1 MTDWFE
7 SFYRHGFFGHSL
19 VQWAFAL
26 GGALLLFLIFTLLLS
41 WMQSRLSGFSRKTE
55 TVWDD
60 LLAATLES
68 TKRFFL
74 GVLSIW
80 AGSQF
85 LELDERDAFLD
96 YLVLFAVVIQA
107 SIWANRMVS
116 AYIAHYTDSR
126 RDENPAAVSVVQG
139 LSFVV
144 RLVIWSLA
152 LLLLIDN
159 LGYDVTALVA
169 GLGISGIAVALAL
182 QNILGDLFASL
193 SIVLDKPFVIGDFI
207 IVGDMMGVVDKIGLK
222 TTRIRSLSGEQ
233 LIFSN
238 SDLLNS
244 RIRNFKR
251 MQERRVPF
259 SFGVIYQTTPE
270 QLEAIPPQVKSI
282 IEGIDG
288 LRFDRAHF
296 KGFGESSYD
305 FEVVYYINTPDYNA
319 FMDAQQTINLAL
331 CRAFK
336 EMQVEFAYPTRTLYL
351 QREGEVSHEVA
362 RERAH

>member
-1 MTDWFE
+1 MPSWFAKLYDYE
-7 SFYRHGFFGHSL
+7 LLSNPLPHWL
-19 VQWAFAL
+19 FAL
-26 GGALLLFLIFTLLLS
+26 GTAVLLFALLRVSFSLL
-41 WMQSRLSGFSRKTE
+41 QSRLSNFSKRTSN
-55 TVWDD
+55 VLDD

-74 GVLSIW
+74 GVISIW

-85 LELDERDAFLD
+85 LDLAEKGDYLD
-96 YLVLFAVVIQA
+96 YLLLFAVVIQVA
-107 SIWANRMVS
+107 IWANRLVS
-116 AYIAHYTDSR
+116 AYILYYTDSR

-207 IVGDMMGVVDKIGLK
+207 IVGDLMGVVDKIGLK

-259 SFGVIYQTTPE
+259 GFGVIYQTTPE
-270 QLEAIPPQVKSI
+270 QLESIPPLIKSI
-282 IEGIDG
+282 VDRVDG

-331 CRAFK
+331 CRGFK
-336 EMQVEFAYPTRTLYL
+336 ELGVEFAYPTRTLYV
-351 QREGEVSHEVA
+351 QREGDESEVP
-362 RERAH
+362 R